1 MDGVD
6 LKSGYRTFVAGHRK
20 GKIAMRNRYWF
31 TTCYLP
37 MAIAV
42 VAVGL
47 MVWNTPIRE
56 LLNPD
61 MDVQAS
67 DLNNNRV
74 E

>member
-1 MDGVD
+1 
-6 LKSGYRTFVAGHRK
+6 
-20 GKIAMRNRYWF
+20 
-31 TTCYLP
+31 

-47 MVWNTPIRE
+47 MVWSTPIRE